1 MHSQEGLFPFFV
13 EIYNFKELLSVLFH
27 SVPILL
33 VLGELDITLTL
44 FCRYADAIRT
54 LKILLSKVA
63 SGRRRGYWTL
73 RLSIDLEH
81 MGRPNESL
89 SIAEGGVTDPW
100 IRAGPKIALQ
110 KRVLRLGKPPRRWK
124 VPSYADS
131 LKRNIKEVN
140 IALMVSQE
148 KVFCVSLSTG
158 LRW

>member
-1 MHSQEGLFPFFV
+1 MLIF
-13 EIYNFKELLSVLFH
+13 
-27 SVPILL
+27 
-33 VLGELDITLTL
+33 GELDTTLTL

-100 IRAGPKIALQ
+100 IRAGSKIALQ

-131 LKRNIKEVN
+131 LKRNIKEVYMYVT
-140 IALMVSQE
+140 LMVSQE
-148 KVFCVSLSTG
+148 KVFFVSVYWIEVVT
-158 LRW
+158 WKC